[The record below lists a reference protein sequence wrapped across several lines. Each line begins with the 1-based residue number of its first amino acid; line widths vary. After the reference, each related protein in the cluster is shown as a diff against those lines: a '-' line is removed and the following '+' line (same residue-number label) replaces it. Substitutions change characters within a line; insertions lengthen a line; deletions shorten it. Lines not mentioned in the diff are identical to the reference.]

1 MSDLKQNVDF
11 DFHNNHFDI
20 IRQMLFD
27 KLLKDISTQH
37 LAAYLVIFNQKFL
50 SSFAKL
56 LFYSKR
62 LEPL

>member
-1 MSDLKQNVDF
+1 MSDLIQNVDLDF
-11 DFHNNHFDI
+11 DNNHFAI

-27 KLLKDISTQH
+27 KLLKDNSTQH
-37 LAAYLVIFNQKFL
+37 LAADLVIFNQKFL

-56 LFYSKR
+56 LFHFKR